1 MLTSKSKSPI
11 RTGLAVSVL
20 LGACVA
26 GFAQSNNTQGY
37 PSRNS
42 SQTDDSYASR
52 TRAIDERESR
62 AEQEAE
68 RLVSLPAERIIV
80 LLEREPGLFLQVKKV
95 LVRKAYQEGR
105 VLDPKEL
112 TDEAVFRKIREDET
126 VRVLITN

>member
-68 RLVSLPAERIIV
+68 RLVSLPAECY
-80 LLEREPGLFLQVKKV
+80 LSASPGCSC
-95 LVRKAYQEGR
+95 R
-105 VLDPKEL
+105 
-112 TDEAVFRKIREDET
+112 
-126 VRVLITN
+126 